1 MMDDLSIVPL
11 LCELS
16 EFSKNG
22 SCTTSMFDVT
32 QGIHDKSRFAGIEG
46 SLGLGTICPKNGK

>member
-1 MMDDLSIVPL
+1 MIDDL

-22 SCTTSMFDVT
+22 SCTSMFDVT
-32 QGIHDKSRFAGIEG
+32 QGIHDKSRFAGIDG

>member
-1 MMDDLSIVPL
+1 MDNLGIVLNHNLNFP
-11 LCELS
+11 
-16 EFSKNG
+16 KNG
-22 SCTTSMFDVT
+22 SCPCFDVT